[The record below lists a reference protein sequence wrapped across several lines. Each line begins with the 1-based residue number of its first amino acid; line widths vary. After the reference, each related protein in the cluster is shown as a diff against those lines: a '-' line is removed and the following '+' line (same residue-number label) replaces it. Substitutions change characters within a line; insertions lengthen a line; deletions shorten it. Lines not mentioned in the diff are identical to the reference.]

1 MRFLSRIFNPTKLQK
16 NCRKMGKR
24 LLKSNFSRQSLKLFP
39 LYWITSGIEHE
50 AFGYGPSAIQIR
62 QQFVHETFLQLG
74 FILKR
79 IDTFYSQTRLA
90 AVSLKKVWKESEK
103 IQHNKSWYIDRNAAC
118 SGKSERVF
126 HFN

>member
-1 MRFLSRIFNPTKLQK
+1 
-16 NCRKMGKR
+16 MGKR

-62 QQFVHETFLQLG
+62 QQFANNS
-74 FILKR
+74 IR